1 VREGFEQKGVW
12 FGCVLSSRMVLEG
25 LRLEVLARFI
35 YWIYFGQNPCN
46 KHATFFDANR
56 CEFVAGIIIT

>member
-1 VREGFEQKGVW
+1 
-12 FGCVLSSRMVLEG
+12 MVLEG

-46 KHATFFDANR
+46 KHATFFDVNR